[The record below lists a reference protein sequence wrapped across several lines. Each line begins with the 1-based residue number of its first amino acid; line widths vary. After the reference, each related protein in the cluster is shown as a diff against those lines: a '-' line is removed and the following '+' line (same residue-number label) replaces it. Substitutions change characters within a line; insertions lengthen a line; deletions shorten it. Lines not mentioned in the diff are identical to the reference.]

1 MYRLLTE
8 EQAQKLMEEATQ
20 KLECEQAERERHG
33 IHDYQHLIGLAER
46 RMSHCAV
53 FVKKEAE

>member
-8 EQAQKLMEEATQ
+8 EQTQELMEEATRRL
-20 KLECEQAERERHG
+20 KREQAERERNG

-46 RMSHCAV
+46 RVSHCAI
-53 FVKKEAE
+53 FAKKEAE